1 MIHIFP
7 AVDIRIPPTLS
18 KKKKKKDSSKWITQQ
33 QDTKAKDR
41 KQKLYLDLKQIS

>member
-7 AVDIRIPPTLS
+7 AADIRIPPTLS
-18 KKKKKKDSSKWITQQ
+18 NKKKQNSSKWITQ

>member
-18 KKKKKKDSSKWITQQ
+18 KKKNQNSSKWITQQ